1 MYILRPKPAADERWK
16 LRADAS
22 GVSLQCQMSVVKK
35 KKKNIT
41 YQESTR
47 REAKGWKDE
56 RARGF
61 FRKFRKRTD
70 TKKVSL
76 FFQKVKPTQ

>member
-1 MYILRPKPAADERWK
+1 METESRCQW
-16 LRADAS
+16 
-22 GVSLQCQMSVVKK
+22 GVTVVSNVSSQE